1 MVTVNRVTDL
11 DDLINQAAARFID
24 VVHGAQSG
32 GGRHSDGVARVVL
45 TGGGAG
51 IGVLRRLAELHTAA
65 EAQSETFPAQRVD
78 WSRIHVFFGDERN
91 VPVDHE
97 DSNEGQAREALL
109 NHVDIPE
116 SNIHGY
122 GLGDSPMDAAAEA
135 YEAALAALAPEGF
148 DLHLL
153 GVGPE
158 GHINTLFPH
167 HPATAETSRL
177 VVPVYD
183 SPKPPPERVTLTL
196 PAVAR
201 AERVWLLVSGEE
213 KAEAAGNVAHGAD
226 PADWPAAGARG
237 LEETI
242 LWVSEDAAG
251 QIQ

>member
-11 DDLINQAAARFID
+11 NDLINQAAARFID
-24 VVHGAQSG
+24 VVHGVQNG
-32 GGRHSDGVARVVL
+32 GGCHGDGIARVVL

-51 IGVLRRLAELHTAA
+51 IGVLRRLAELHAA
-65 EAQSETFPAQRVD
+65 ADEQSDSFPAQRVD
-78 WSRIHVFFGDERN
+78 WSRVHVFFGDERN

-109 NHVDIPE
+109 TPVGVPE
-116 SNIHGY
+116 DNIHGY
-122 GLGDSPMDAAAEA
+122 DLGETAMDVSAEA
-135 YEAALAALAPEGF
+135 YTSALAEFAPQGF

-167 HPATAETSRL
+167 HAATAETERL

-201 AERVWLLVSGEE
+201 AQRVWLLVSGAE
-213 KAEAAGNVAHGAD
+213 KAEAAGHVARGAE
-226 PADWPAAGARG
+226 PADWPAAGANG

-242 LWVSEDAAG
+242 LWVSEDAAT
-251 QIQ
+251 QIR